1 MPKKAP
7 HPHTKLI
14 RVSNDA
20 DADIGKL
27 AAILSDQHARTVSK
41 REAADYAATVA
52 LAIAKTGTARLLFT
66 AAT

>member
-20 DADIGKL
+20 DAELGKL

-41 REAADYAATVA
+41 REAADHAATVA
-52 LAIAKTGTARLLFT
+52 LALAKTGTSRLPFT
-66 AAT
+66 ST